1 MLVGDFLLATSLV
14 HAERTRNHDIIGV
27 VACLGQDLAEGEI
40 LQLSNVSNR
49 EYSETIYFDVIR
61 KKTAALLPH
70 VLKLLLFR

>member
-1 MLVGDFLLATSLV
+1 M

-61 KKTAALLPH
+61 KKTAALFAACTKAAALS
-70 VLKLLLFR
+70 VERCV